1 MTQSMT
7 VHFKIHDCNMKN
19 TTRLWKFMTRY
30 EWKSAKH
37 DSNQSYRILHFSRIK
52 NLVNISKKVYQTVRG
67 DQSFKIIQ
75 ENSRAFMGLK
85 INIFL
90 WNFWENFEKIFS
102 KFQVHSKIFQDA
114 YSRGESLD
122 VTIEYIKINYS
133 KIIITH
139 ALGSCS
145 K

>member
-1 MTQSMT
+1 MTAIWKIRRDYENWWPVIDMHEKVLNMTQIKVT
-7 VHFKIHDCNMKN
+7 AFYIFLELKI
-19 TTRLWKFMTRY
+19 RSIF
-30 EWKSAKH
+30 
-37 DSNQSYRILHFSRIK
+37 Q
-52 NLVNISKKVYQTVRG
+52 KVYETVRG

-133 KIIITH
+133 TIIITH

>member
-1 MTQSMT
+1 M
-7 VHFKIHDCNMKN
+7 N
-19 TTRLWKFMTRY
+19 
-30 EWKSAKH
+30 E
-37 DSNQSYRILHFSRIK
+37 
-52 NLVNISKKVYQTVRG
+52 NISNDPKF
-67 DQSFKIIQ
+67 DEI
-75 ENSRAFMGLK
+75 
-85 INIFL
+85 
-90 WNFWENFEKIFS
+90 FEKMFS

-122 VTIEYIKINYS
+122 VTMEYIKINYS

>member
-1 MTQSMT
+1 MTAIWKIRRDYENWWPVIDMHEKVLNMTQIKVT
-7 VHFKIHDCNMKN
+7 AFYIFLELKI
-19 TTRLWKFMTRY
+19 RLIF
-30 EWKSAKH
+30 
-37 DSNQSYRILHFSRIK
+37 Q
-52 NLVNISKKVYQTVRG
+52 KVYETVRG

>member
-1 MTQSMT
+1 MTAIWKIRRDYENWWPVIDMHEKVLNMTQIKVT
-7 VHFKIHDCNMKN
+7 AFYIFLELKI
-19 TTRLWKFMTRY
+19 RSIF
-30 EWKSAKH
+30 
-37 DSNQSYRILHFSRIK
+37 Q
-52 NLVNISKKVYQTVRG
+52 KVYETVRG